1 MKKQFQI
8 KILGQDFSVTSDDG
22 EDHVTR
28 VVALVND
35 RIDQIGSR
43 SPKMPALHIAILAAL
58 NIADEYVKLEE
69 KSETFTTS
77 LKERSEKLISLID
90 EVD

>member
-1 MKKQFQI
+1 MKNRFQI
-8 KILGQDFSVTSDDG
+8 RILGQDFSVTSDDG

-35 RIDQIGSR
+35 RIEKIGSR

-58 NIADEYVKLEE
+58 NVADEYVKLEE
-69 KSETFTTS
+69 ISEKFSIS

-90 EVD
+90 EVA

>member
-1 MKKQFQI
+1 LKNRFQI

-35 RIDQIGSR
+35 RIEQIGSR

-58 NIADEYVKLEE
+58 NVADEYVKLEE
-69 KSETFTTS
+69 ISEKFSIS

-90 EVD
+90 EVA

>member
-1 MKKQFQI
+1 LKNRFQI
-8 KILGQDFSVTSDDG
+8 RILGQDFSVTSDDG

-35 RIDQIGSR
+35 RIEKIGSR

-58 NIADEYVKLEE
+58 NVADEYVKLEE
-69 KSETFTTS
+69 ISEKFSIS

-90 EVD
+90 EVA

>member
-1 MKKQFQI
+1 MKNRFQI

-35 RIDQIGSR
+35 RIEQIGSR
-43 SPKMPALHIAILAAL
+43 SPKMPALHIAVLAAL
-58 NIADEYVKLEE
+58 NVADEYVKLEE
-69 KSETFTTS
+69 ISEKFSIS

-90 EVD
+90 EVA

>member
-1 MKKQFQI
+1 MKNRFQI
-8 KILGQDFSVTSDDG
+8 KILGQEFSVTSDDG
-22 EDHVTR
+22 EDHVTH

-35 RIDQIGSR
+35 RIGQIGIR

-69 KSETFTTS
+69 SSKDFSIS

>member
-1 MKKQFQI
+1 LKNRFQI

-35 RIDQIGSR
+35 RIGQIGIR

-69 KSETFTTS
+69 SSKDFSIS

>member
-1 MKKQFQI
+1 MKNRFQI

-35 RIDQIGSR
+35 RIGQIGIR

-69 KSETFTTS
+69 SSKDFSIS

>member
-1 MKKQFQI
+1 MKNRFQI
-8 KILGQDFSVTSDDG
+8 KILGQEFSVTSDDG

-69 KSETFTTS
+69 SSEDFSIS

-90 EVD
+90 EVA